1 MCYFWRTISFSSSEI
16 LASSYLETPSAAT
29 RTRSGSPTRSGPV
42 LSCTDL
48 SLAPAAADSAEDIGF
63 RCCTAVTP

>member
-1 MCYFWRTISFSSSEI
+1 MIRVEGLRKTF
-16 LASSYLETPSAAT
+16 A
-29 RTRSGSPTRSGPV
+29 TRSGPV

-48 SLAPAAADSAEDIGF
+48 SLAPAAADSADDIGF